1 MIPFEVF
8 KELAMK
14 TPTRIVVF
22 IIDGLGGLPSP
33 DNGKTELETAQTPN
47 LDKLAASSI
56 CGLTDPVRPG
66 ITPGSGPA
74 HLSLFGYDPLQ
85 YLIGRGAL
93 SAVGIGFHLQP
104 NDVAAR
110 VNFAT
115 VDEQGRVTDRRA
127 GRISTETNRR
137 LVEMLRQIRL
147 PGVETFVETE
157 SGHRAVVVLRGPG
170 LSDELTDS
178 DPQVVGQPPKT
189 VEALASGAQK
199 TAQLANDFLAQAARV
214 LKDQHPANMILMRGF
229 AKPPSIPSFYELY
242 KLTPAA
248 IAVYPMYRGL
258 AKLIGMELL
267 DVKGSS
273 LADEIQALRDNF
285 DRYDYFFLHWKAADT
300 AGEDGDFSRKV
311 SVMEEVDA
319 HIPALL
325 ALEPDVLVVTGD
337 HRTPSVLRSHS
348 WHPVPF
354 ALHSRWVVP
363 DGLPAFN
370 ERELARGS
378 LGRFPAMEAM
388 GLMMGYAQKLA
399 RYGA

>member
-1 MIPFEVF
+1 MIIPFELF
-8 KELAMK
+8 RELSIK
-14 TPTRIVVF
+14 TPSRIVLFV
-22 IIDGLGGLPSP
+22 IDGLGGLPHPST
-33 DNGKTELETAQTPN
+33 GKTELETARTPN
-47 LDKLAASSI
+47 LDALAASSV
-56 CGLTDPVRPG
+56 CGVTDPVRPG

-85 YLIGRGAL
+85 YLVGRGAL
-93 SAVGIGFHLQP
+93 SAVGVGFHLQP
-104 NDVAAR
+104 GDVAAR

-127 GRISTETNRR
+127 GRISTETNRK
-137 LVEMLRQIRL
+137 LVEMLRRIKL

-157 SGHRAVVVLRGPG
+157 SGHRAVVIFRGPE

-178 DPQVVGQPPKT
+178 DPQVVGQPPKP
-189 VEALASGAQK
+189 VEALTPAAQR
-199 TAQLANDFLAQAARV
+199 TAQLANEFLAQAAQV

-229 AKPPSIPSFYELY
+229 AKPPHLPSMSELY

-258 AKLIGMELL
+258 AKLVGMELL
-267 DVKGSS
+267 DAGNT
-273 LADEIQALRDNF
+273 LADEIHALRDNF
-285 DRYDYFFLHWKAADT
+285 ERYDFFFVHVKASDT
-300 AGEDGDFSRKV
+300 AGEDGDFDRKV
-311 SVMEEVDA
+311 AVMEDIDQ

-325 ALEPDVLVVTGD
+325 DLKPDVLVVTGD
-337 HRTPSVLRSHS
+337 HRTPSVLRLHS

-354 ALHSRWVVP
+354 ALHAQYAVP
-363 DGLPAFN
+363 DRLSAFS

-388 GLMMGYAQKLA
+388 GLIMGYAQKLA